1 MNSDPTELNSTELDQ
16 SNLGEVRAYLPPFK
30 PLRGSH
36 IIAEAN
42 LITRRLIESSITREI
57 LSIAKPV
64 YRSLSVYPIVESSV
78 TTLNSSDANTSIVTI
93 RPSLASGLMYH
104 RNQAKGWDPQS
115 PVQDV
120 CDYIEDYRSGTILDV
135 IGSLGGLFALLQ
147 TAHLVLFGRPLL
159 WGLIGT
165 KTISPFGLLGGFSSS
180 GFKQRLSDEYR
191 SKSDDGTDTI
201 RIVKFLRDFVI
212 DFGPADWDLEKSPNT
227 EMASLSA
234 ALVKHSNVSFY
245 RFMYARPLS
254 S

>member
-1 MNSDPTELNSTELDQ
+1 MLD
-16 SNLGEVRAYLPPFK
+16 V
-30 PLRGSH
+30 
-36 IIAEAN
+36 
-42 LITRRLIESSITREI
+42 
-57 LSIAKPV
+57 
-64 YRSLSVYPIVESSV
+64 VESSV
-78 TTLNSSDANTSIVTI
+78 TTLNFSDANTSVVTI

-120 CDYIEDYRSGTILDV
+120 CDWWSFCPASDCALGTLRKTITCILNV
-135 IGSLGGLFALLQ
+135 
-147 TAHLVLFGRPLL
+147 
-159 WGLIGT
+159 GT